1 MMNHALPALFSI
13 DGRDVSDDHQEA
25 LSKIKESIGLSAT
38 QDYGR
43 YSSCLLFLYV
53 HENVII

>member
-25 LSKIKESIGLSAT
+25 LSKIRESIGLSAT

-43 YSSCLLFLYV
+43 YSSYLLFLYS
-53 HENVII
+53 HEM